1 MTEESTATGAASA
14 AAQADV
20 EANSEE
26 PQPGEQ
32 PAAAEKSPWDH
43 PGLPWTGKPRKADI
57 ACWAAIVLSGVY
69 YLAILPW
76 RASLVG
82 THPVISE
89 LLNGSTESIVS
100 AGSFARVGHGSLAVA
115 VLAAVPGLCKFD
127 IIYWW
132 AGRLWGEKFILL
144 LSGKHKHG
152 PKYMARVQ
160 RWGRWFTWPAVVVCP
175 FLPIPNAIVYV
186 IAGWA
191 EMRLVTFLILDVIGT
206 LLWVGML
213 VGLGYALGH
222 RGVVVAHE
230 ISKYGL
236 WVTGGI
242 LVLVVFSQVRSSRRN
257 R

>member
-1 MTEESTATGAASA
+1 VTEEPTATGAPT
-14 AAQADV
+14 AAQTETNNQD
-20 EANSEE
+20 S
-26 PQPGEQ
+26 QPGEQ
-32 PAAAEKSPWDH
+32 AAAEKSVWDDAR
-43 PGLPWTGKPRKADI
+43 LPWSGKPGKADI

-69 YLAILPW
+69 YWAIFPW
-76 RASLVG
+76 RVSLVG